1 MGRMKQLYYDFLL
14 LDCGALSIDE
24 FKNNYGDLSVSL
36 LTELRKEYDR
46 INNLV

>member
-1 MGRMKQLYYDFLL
+1 MGRMKEIYEDFIL

-24 FKNNYGDLSVSL
+24 FKKNYGDLPVAL
-36 LTELRKEYDR
+36 LNKLRNEFDR